1 MEQLKGF
8 EAERRKYEG
17 RIEKLTKQISVLEN
31 SVKENKSAAEK
42 TEKAVSETK
51 MSMLEVSEDKSF
63 LDTCLREAC
72 ESIQRCLALLSDT
85 TEEVSSHPRERERG
99 SDCEL
104 QVEQKARRED
114 VLNQLLVLLNTAIN
128 RKEKTSQRAG
138 SARRKV
144 SRRRE
149 SKLEIMV
156 VASTEEEEE
165 EGEGESGSER
175 DPTNYMSGALGL
187 IPTD

>member
-1 MEQLKGF
+1 MT
-8 EAERRKYEG
+8 A
-17 RIEKLTKQISVLEN
+17 
-31 SVKENKSAAEK
+31 
-42 TEKAVSETK
+42 
-51 MSMLEVSEDKSF
+51 
-63 LDTCLREAC
+63 
-72 ESIQRCLALLSDT
+72 
-85 TEEVSSHPRERERG
+85 
-99 SDCEL
+99 EL

-128 RKEKTSQRAG
+128 RKEKTSQRSG

-149 SKLEIMV
+149 SKLELMV

-165 EGEGESGSER
+165 EGESET

>member
-1 MEQLKGF
+1 MI
-8 EAERRKYEG
+8 A
-17 RIEKLTKQISVLEN
+17 
-31 SVKENKSAAEK
+31 
-42 TEKAVSETK
+42 
-51 MSMLEVSEDKSF
+51 
-63 LDTCLREAC
+63 
-72 ESIQRCLALLSDT
+72 
-85 TEEVSSHPRERERG
+85 
-99 SDCEL
+99 EL

-128 RKEKTSQRAG
+128 RKEKTSQRSG

-149 SKLEIMV
+149 SKLELMV

-165 EGEGESGSER
+165 EGESET

>member
-1 MEQLKGF
+1 M
-8 EAERRKYEG
+8 
-17 RIEKLTKQISVLEN
+17 
-31 SVKENKSAAEK
+31 KENKSAAEQ

-85 TEEVSSHPRERERG
+85 TEE
-99 SDCEL
+99 
-104 QVEQKARRED
+104 VEQKARRED

-165 EGEGESGSER
+165 EEEGER

>member
-1 MEQLKGF
+1 M
-8 EAERRKYEG
+8 
-17 RIEKLTKQISVLEN
+17 
-31 SVKENKSAAEK
+31 KENKSAAEQ

-85 TEEVSSHPRERERG
+85 TEE
-99 SDCEL
+99 
-104 QVEQKARRED
+104 VEQKARRED

-165 EGEGESGSER
+165 GESESDR

>member
-1 MEQLKGF
+1 MIEELTGKCRSQEGKMEQLKGF

-85 TEEVSSHPRERERG
+85 TEEVSSHLRERMRMTV
-99 SDCEL
+99 SC
-104 QVEQKARRED
+104 RW
-114 VLNQLLVLLNTAIN
+114 
-128 RKEKTSQRAG
+128 
-138 SARRKV
+138 
-144 SRRRE
+144 SRRLAGR
-149 SKLEIMV
+149 
-156 VASTEEEEE
+156 TC
-165 EGEGESGSER
+165 
-175 DPTNYMSGALGL
+175 
-187 IPTD
+187 

>member
-85 TEEVSSHPRERERG
+85 TEEVSSHLRERMRMTV
-99 SDCEL
+99 SC
-104 QVEQKARRED
+104 RW
-114 VLNQLLVLLNTAIN
+114 
-128 RKEKTSQRAG
+128 
-138 SARRKV
+138 
-144 SRRRE
+144 SRRLAGR
-149 SKLEIMV
+149 
-156 VASTEEEEE
+156 TC
-165 EGEGESGSER
+165 
-175 DPTNYMSGALGL
+175 
-187 IPTD
+187 

>member
-1 MEQLKGF
+1 M
-8 EAERRKYEG
+8 
-17 RIEKLTKQISVLEN
+17 
-31 SVKENKSAAEK
+31 KENKSAAEQ

-72 ESIQRCLALLSDT
+72 ESIQRCLALLSET
-85 TEEVSSHPRERERG
+85 TEE
-99 SDCEL
+99 
-104 QVEQKARRED
+104 VEQKARRED

-128 RKEKTSQRAG
+128 RKEKTSQRAA

>member
-1 MEQLKGF
+1 MFAHFQ
-8 EAERRKYEG
+8 A
-17 RIEKLTKQISVLEN
+17 RIEKLSKQISLLEN

-51 MSMLEVSEDKSF
+51 LSMLEVSEDQSF

-72 ESIQRCLALLSDT
+72 QSIQRCLALLSDT
-85 TEEVSSHPRERERG
+85 TEE
-99 SDCEL
+99 
-104 QVEQKARRED
+104 VEQKARRED
-114 VLNQLLVLLNTAIN
+114 VLNQLLVLLNTAIT
-128 RKEKTSQRAG
+128 RKDKTSQRSG

-149 SKLEIMV
+149 SKLELMV

-165 EGEGESGSER
+165 GESESER